1 MTYFGEDYN
10 YAKSIYGTG
19 EGESKV
25 SDIGTS
31 EALGNDIAAISGYM
45 DIMLTGDSYLS
56 KKKNS
61 KGESLP
67 LGGKY
72 FMKSALTCK
81 DIDSGKSK
89 PRMIYINNVPTG
101 SIAGSSPTNMKGLI
115 PGIIQNIFSI
125 NPTNALKDMSN
136 QTETPCVK
144 VGLEVIDSINSEL
157 NKKQQ
162 EYVAVSDLIQLRNS
176 YQSIMSNGEEAF
188 SLDQLKKWMKQ
199 AKIESKQIERF
210 ENNIKQ
216 DKRESNLNNFSNIE
230 LRLYSIGIVLLFS
243 FILYKCMNK

>member
-19 EGESKV
+19 EKESKV
-25 SDIGTS
+25 SSKGSS

-56 KKKNS
+56 KKRNS
-61 KGESLP
+61 KGEALP

-81 DIDSGKSK
+81 DIDSGESKS
-89 PRMIYINNVPTG
+89 RMIYINNVPTG
-101 SIAGSSPTNMKGLI
+101 SIAGSAPTNMKGLI

-125 NPTNALKDMSN
+125 NPSTALKNMN
-136 QTETPCVK
+136 QNEPPCVK
-144 VGLEVIDSINSEL
+144 VGLEVIDSTNSEL
-157 NKKQQ
+157 NKKKE
-162 EYVAVSDLIQLRNS
+162 EYVAISDLIQLRNN

-188 SLDQLKKWMKQ
+188 SLDQLKKWVKK
-199 AKIESKQIERF
+199 ANLDEKQIERF
-210 ENNIKQ
+210 ENNYDNEYSPKQ
-216 DKRESNLNNFSNIE
+216 IPNIE
-230 LRLYSIGIVLLFS
+230 LRLYSIGVVLLFS
-243 FILYKCMNK
+243 FILYRCMNR

>member
-19 EGESKV
+19 EKESKV
-25 SDIGTS
+25 SEEGSS

-56 KKKNS
+56 KKRNS
-61 KGESLP
+61 KGEALP

-81 DIDSGKSK
+81 DIDSGESK

-101 SIAGSSPTNMKGLI
+101 SIAGSAPTNMKGLI

-125 NPTNALKDMSN
+125 NPTTALKNMS
-136 QTETPCVK
+136 EGDTPCVK
-144 VGLEVIDSINSEL
+144 VGLEVIDSTNSNL
-157 NKKQQ
+157 NEKQE
-162 EYVAVSDLIQLRNS
+162 EYVAISDLIQLRNN

-188 SLDQLKKWMKQ
+188 SLDQLKKWIKK
-199 AKIESKQIERF
+199 AKMDSKKIERF
-210 ENNIKQ
+210 ENNFDYEEKKQ
-216 DKRESNLNNFSNIE
+216 KKITNID

-243 FILYKCMNK
+243 FILYRCMNK